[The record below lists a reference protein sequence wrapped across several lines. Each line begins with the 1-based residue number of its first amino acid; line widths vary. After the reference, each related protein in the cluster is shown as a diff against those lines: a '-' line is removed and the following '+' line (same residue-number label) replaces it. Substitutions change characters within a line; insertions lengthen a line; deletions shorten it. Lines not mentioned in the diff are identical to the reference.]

1 MRKACQADLVG
12 KPLIIKGIMGNK
24 SPITPV
30 TRTSRPMFSMA
41 WPSENISAVR
51 PMSEGASP
59 ELSTGSLFFY
69 LLFFYFRAC

>member
-1 MRKACQADLVG
+1 
-12 KPLIIKGIMGNK
+12 
-24 SPITPV
+24 
-30 TRTSRPMFSMA
+30 MFSMA

-69 LLFFYFRAC
+69 LLFFYFRAKKLLCGNGLSMVTGTNRGTTGTNRG